1 MPVYKKK
8 LTFYPSYGYRPEGG
22 GEWRVPVRAWVRN
35 ERPMPPDAL
44 IRLYV
49 DDEGEL
55 TESMML
61 RLKEALRDFVARD
74 NEGEEVTFRF
84 DGDPAGETFRLR
96 GRTDN
101 DGLIIE
107 EFVLPDETARR
118 LLSALGPGDEP
129 GALRLTA
136 ETRGWS
142 GAATSRSTVRL
153 IPPEGLSVVSD
164 VDDTIK
170 VSDITAGKRT
180 VLRRTF
186 LMDFE
191 AAEGMHDRYLR
202 ILEHHPAFD
211 NVAFHYVS
219 GSPWQLF
226 RLLHEFLVEKTGF
239 PSGTFHLKSVGFNL
253 EDLPGTFRRLRNYL
267 RGSEYTEEMKL
278 GEISDILARFPRRR
292 FVLIGDSGERDP
304 EVFRALK
311 EREEFRDQIVKIYVR
326 DVSAL
331 GEGSDRLRDMVR
343 IDPSGVCT
351 QEPAD

>member
-1 MPVYKKK
+1 MPVYKKR
-8 LTFYPSYGYRPEGG
+8 LTFYPSYGYRREG
-22 GEWRVPVRAWVRN
+22 EAAWRVPVRAWVRN

-44 IRLYV
+44 IRLCV

-55 TESMML
+55 TEGMLL
-61 RLKEALRDFVARD
+61 RLKQVLRDFVARD

-84 DGDPAGETFRLR
+84 DADPQRETFRLQ

-101 DGLIIE
+101 DGLIVE
-107 EFVLPDETARR
+107 EFLLPDEVAGRIVAAQGA
-118 LLSALGPGDEP
+118 SEEP
-129 GALRLTA
+129 TALRLTA

-142 GAATSRSTVRL
+142 GQATAHSTVRL
-153 IPPEGLSVVSD
+153 IAPEGLSVVSD

-170 VSDITAGKRT
+170 VSEITRGKRT

-186 LMDFE
+186 LVDFE
-191 AAEGMHDRYLR
+191 AAAGMRDRYLR
-202 ILEHHPAFD
+202 ILEHHPDFD

-226 RLLHEFLVEKTGF
+226 RVLHEFLIEQTGF

-253 EDLPGTFRRLRNYL
+253 EDLPGTFRRLRNYA

-278 GEISDILARFPRRR
+278 GEIADILQRFPRRK

-311 EREEFRDQIVKIYVR
+311 ERAEFRDQIVKIYIR

-331 GEGSDRLRDMVR
+331 GDASERLRDMLR
-343 IDPSGVCT
+343 IDETGVCLL
-351 QEPAD
+351 EPVE

>member
-8 LTFYPSYGYRPEGG
+8 LTFYPTYGYRPEG
-22 GEWRVPVRAWVRN
+22 EEAWRVPVRAWVRN

-44 IRLYV
+44 IRLCV

-55 TESMML
+55 TEGMML
-61 RLKEALRDFVARD
+61 RLKEVLRDFLARD
-74 NEGEEVTFRF
+74 NEGEEVTFHF
-84 DGDPAGETFRLR
+84 DADSEGETFTLR

-101 DGLIIE
+101 DGLITE

-118 LLSALGPGDEP
+118 LLAARGAGDEP

-142 GAATSRSTVRL
+142 GRAVSRSMVRL
-153 IPPEGLSVVSD
+153 IAPEGLSVVSD
-164 VDDTIK
+164 VDDTVK
-170 VSDITAGKRT
+170 VSEITAGKRT
-180 VLRRTF
+180 VMRRTF

-202 ILEHHPAFD
+202 ILEGHPAFD

-239 PSGTFHLKSVGFNL
+239 PEGTFHLKSVGLNL
-253 EDLPGTFRRLRNYL
+253 EDLPGTFRRLQNYL

-278 GEISDILARFPRRR
+278 KEISDLLTHFPRRK

-311 EREEFRDQIVKIYVR
+311 GREEFRDQIVKIYIR

-331 GEGSDRLRDMVR
+331 GEGSDRLKDMLR
-343 IDPSGVCT
+343 IDSKGVCLVEST
-351 QEPAD
+351 G